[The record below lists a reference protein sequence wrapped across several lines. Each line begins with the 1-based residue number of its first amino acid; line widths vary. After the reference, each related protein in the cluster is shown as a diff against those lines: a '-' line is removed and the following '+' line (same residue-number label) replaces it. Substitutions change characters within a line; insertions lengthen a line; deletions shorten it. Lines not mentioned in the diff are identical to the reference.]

1 MSLSNQDIKHI
12 AKLSAIELSDE
23 ELTRYE
29 ADLNS
34 LFTLFENLKG
44 IDTEG
49 VEPLTHPISLVEE
62 VALRLRDDIVTE
74 GDTIEHREALMSNAP
89 ASTDGVFL
97 VPKVIE

>member
-49 VEPLTHPISLVEE
+49 VEPLTHPIS
-62 VALRLRDDIVTE
+62 
-74 GDTIEHREALMSNAP
+74 
-89 ASTDGVFL
+89 
-97 VPKVIE
+97 

>member
-12 AKLSAIELSDE
+12 AKLSAIELSAE
-23 ELTRYE
+23 ESSQYE

-34 LFTLFENLKG
+34 LLTIFTSLKS

-49 VEPLTHPISLVEE
+49 VEPLTHPLAMLEE
-62 VALRLRDDIVTE
+62 VQLRLRDDIVTE
-74 GDTIEHREALMSNAP
+74 PDTVEQREKLMSNAP
-89 ASTDGVFL
+89 SSTEGVFL